1 MIKDYTSDMRRLM
14 LEIMMTYLFTRKIMI
29 KCIVTYA
36 PKDDNKAPK
45 KLALFFS
52 TTRLIHK

>member
-1 MIKDYTSDMRRLM
+1 M